1 MTEKLLLT
9 KDELLVGTGLS
20 LIGIVLPQE
29 YQLRVHKLFRL
40 AKEKGF
46 ENITIDDAVKVKFD
60 AAEEIARREVAKESE

>member
-29 YQLRVHKLFRL
+29 YQLRVHKLFQL
-40 AKEKGF
+40 AKEKGL
-46 ENITIDDAVKVKFD
+46 ENITVDDSVRIKFD
-60 AAEEIARREVAKESE
+60 AAEEIARRTISKED